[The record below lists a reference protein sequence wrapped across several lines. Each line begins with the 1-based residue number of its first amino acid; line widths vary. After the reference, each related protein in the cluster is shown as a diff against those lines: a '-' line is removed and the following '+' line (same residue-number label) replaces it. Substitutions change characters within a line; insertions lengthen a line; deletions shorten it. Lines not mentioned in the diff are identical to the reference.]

1 MKRKS
6 ITMLPALITIM
17 LSAAVSAAPTNRKII
32 QLSEPT
38 IIGSIALMPGEYTV
52 EWGGAG
58 PEVQVSFS
66 LKDKTIATVPAWVE
80 VQQNHPNEFLVTTQ
94 THESEKRLIEFHMNN
109 STLHFAPRGNEYTFE
124 WNGDG
129 PDVSGGK

>member
-6 ITMLPALITIM
+6 ITILPALITIM

-52 EWGGAG
+52 EWGGVG
-58 PEVQVSFS
+58 PEVQVSLS

-94 THESEKRLIEFHMNN
+94 THESTQRLIEFHMKS